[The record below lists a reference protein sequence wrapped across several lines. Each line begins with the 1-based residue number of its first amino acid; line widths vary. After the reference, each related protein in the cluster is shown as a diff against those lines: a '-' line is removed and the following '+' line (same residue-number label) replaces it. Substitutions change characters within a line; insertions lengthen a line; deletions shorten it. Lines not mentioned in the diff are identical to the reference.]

1 MAIKCPKCGSTNM
14 VLIAQTDAHFEV
26 DENGR
31 MGDAILDQ
39 EGIDCINETVAL
51 ADAADGDIEFKCR
64 QCRSSFAAKTAD
76 REYTYE
82 VGEEL

>member
-1 MAIKCPKCGSTNM
+1 MAIKCPKCGSDNM

-31 MGDAILDQ
+31 MGDAILDE
-39 EGIDCINETVAL
+39 EGVDCINETVERAS
-51 ADAADGDIEFKCR
+51 AKDGDIEFKCR
-64 QCRSSFAAKTAD
+64 NCRSSFAAKTTD
-76 REYTYE
+76 HEYTYE